1 MGKIIRNKNGG
12 GLGLRSV
19 RQTNAAFL
27 AKLNWRVLTEMD
39 KLWSQILCAKYCN
52 NQCDLEMFT
61 HRADASNAWKG
72 MVENIKIIQ
81 KGVRGEIGNRQNT
94 LFWMHKWALDK
105 PLSSEVIADLH
116 QK

>member
-61 HRADASNAWKG
+61 HRADASNAWSIDSISFVQNGPKWKW
-72 MVENIKIIQ
+72 ELD
-81 KGVRGEIGNRQNT
+81 EILCFGCING
-94 LFWMHKWALDK
+94 LL
-105 PLSSEVIADLH
+105 IDL
-116 QK
+116 